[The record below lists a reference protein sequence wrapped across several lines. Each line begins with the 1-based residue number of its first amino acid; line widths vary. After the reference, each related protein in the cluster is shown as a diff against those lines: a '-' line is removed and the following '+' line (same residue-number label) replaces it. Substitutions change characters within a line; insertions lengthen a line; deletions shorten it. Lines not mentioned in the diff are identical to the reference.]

1 MALEKTNQKWGK
13 AARLKFIEF
22 RLFWEGRINRGD
34 LVDHFGI
41 SVPQASLDIASYLE
55 TAPENVSYDKQRKAY
70 FASETFTPV
79 LTDPK
84 AGDYL
89 SQLEMARAEDGSPV
103 SHQSFVG
110 TPPSFDIAQTPE
122 RVVSATV
129 FRVILRAIREKQD
142 LQIEYQSLTRPQPMW
157 RWVSPHA
164 IASDGFRW
172 HFRAYCHERKDF
184 LDFIFGRILQLGS
197 TRPSEVDSAIDAGWH
212 TMIELKIG
220 PHPSLT
226 EAQRRF
232 IELDYGMIDGTASL
246 RIRKALVQYMKK
258 RLGLIANISGAEA
271 PQSMQQICLISER
284 PVETQ

>member
-1 MALEKTNQKWGK
+1 MADDPQKPPAPAAPAPPAAHAPK
-13 AARLKFIEF
+13 ASAPVGPPDPPPPAGTAQPAFIAALQAAVPGSVSQVSYWVGDWTIIVPVARL
-22 RLFWEGRINRGD
+22 
-34 LVDHFGI
+34 
-41 SVPQASLDIASYLE
+41 LE
-55 TAPENVSYDKQRKAY
+55 VARHLRDAPDA
-70 FASETFTPV
+70 A
-79 LTDPK
+79 
-84 AGDYL
+84 
-89 SQLEMARAEDGSPV
+89 
-103 SHQSFVG
+103 
-110 TPPSFDIAQTPE
+110 FDIAQTPE

>member
-1 MALEKTNQKWGK
+1 MEKTNQKWGK
-13 AARLKFIEF
+13 AGRLKFIEF

-70 FASETFTPV
+70 FASDTFAPV

-122 RVVSATV
+122 RMVNAKV
-129 FRVILRAIREKQD
+129 FRAILRAIREKQD
-142 LQIEYQSLTRPQPMW
+142 LQIEYQSLTRPKPTW
-157 RWVSPHA
+157 RWVAPHA

-172 HFRAYCHERKDF
+172 HVRAYCHDREKF
-184 LDFIFGRILQLGS
+184 LDFIFGRIIQLGS
-197 TRPSEVDSAIDAGWH
+197 VRQSEVDSSSDDGWH
-212 TMIELKIG
+212 TMMELTIG
-220 PHPSLT
+220 PHQSLD
-226 EAQRRF
+226 EAHKRA
-232 IELDYGMIDGTASL
+232 IELDYAMIDGTATL
-246 RIRKALVQYMKK
+246 RMRKALVPYMKK
-258 RLGLIANISGAEA
+258 RLGLVGSISGAEA
-271 PQSMQQICLISER
+271 PQLTQHICLIDER
-284 PVETQ
+284 QIEAPQ

>member
-1 MALEKTNQKWGK
+1 MEKTNQKWGK

-70 FASETFTPV
+70 FASATFTPV

-122 RVVSATV
+122 RVVNATV
-129 FRVILRAIREKQD
+129 FRAILGAIREKHD
-142 LQIEYQSLTRPQPMW
+142 LQIEYQSLTRPEPTW
-157 RWVSPHA
+157 RWVAAHA

-197 TRPSEVDSAIDAGWH
+197 TRPSEVDSALDAGWH

-246 RIRKALVQYMKK
+246 RIRKALVPYMKK
-258 RLGLIANISGAEA
+258 RLGLIANISGTEA